1 MACDDL
7 WRLHSLVSPDCVYL
21 VLPGV
26 PWLLFDLYRDGIGTF
41 SMHGEAR
48 SIHLPW

>member
-7 WRLHSLVSPDCVYL
+7 WRFYSLVSPDCVHF

-26 PWLLFDLYRDGIGTF
+26 PWLLSDLYRDGIGTL
-41 SMHGEAR
+41 
-48 SIHLPW
+48 SIA